1 MRTTARKQ
9 SIKFMMTAYNNN
21 MDLLSNRDLDL
32 VWEMCKGSIWELCCM
47 SVKSP
52 CLCTE
57 GTQTPEP
64 EEISEV
70 KVAQSCPALCDPM
83 DYTVH
88 GILQARILVWVEFC
102 LH

>member
-9 SIKFMMTAYNNN
+9 SIKFMMTAYNFNN

-32 VWEMCKGSIWELCCM
+32 VWEVYKGSTWELCCM

-64 EEISEV
+64 EGIREV
-70 KVAQSCPALCDPM
+70 KVIQSCPTLCDRM

-88 GILQARILVWVEFC
+88 GILQARILE
-102 LH
+102 